1 MGRVMPNTVEN
12 EPAGQRLWRR
22 LGVDVRPGEGAI
34 TALLFVSLFLVI
46 NFQYI
51 AKTVRQSTFVD
62 SLGATRLPWVYL
74 AVALCSY
81 PLLRLYTRFADRIS
95 RHRLITATCLLVSI
109 GTAGFWWAYGYDAAW
124 VPVAFYVWTSIAFVM
139 TVSQFWSYANH
150 ILDARQA
157 KRLFGPATR
166 ATSNMCTPL
175 YVLPASQV
183 L

>member
-74 AVALCSY
+74 AVALC
-81 PLLRLYTRFADRIS
+81 
-95 RHRLITATCLLVSI
+95 
-109 GTAGFWWAYGYDAAW
+109 
-124 VPVAFYVWTSIAFVM
+124 
-139 TVSQFWSYANH
+139 
-150 ILDARQA
+150 
-157 KRLFGPATR
+157 
-166 ATSNMCTPL
+166 
-175 YVLPASQV
+175 
-183 L
+183 